1 MKNNNINILIID
13 DHKTFGEGLCSLLE
27 NNDYRVSHV
36 IQDPRIALANIK
48 NNQDIDLIFCD
59 INMPKIDGIELIKK
73 IKDINSNIRIIMV
86 SMYTDKNIINKAL
99 KNGADG
105 YLSKNSSIEDF
116 TNTIS
121 NVFSNKKT
129 QKPKFS
135 EEEKTNDYFSLK
147 YKLTDREKEIIKQ
160 ILEQKSNIEIGKS
173 LLISKRTV
181 ETHRKNIMLKLNVK
195 NSVGIVVKTLENNL
209 LSLDS

>member
-1 MKNNNINILIID
+1 MNHNNINILVID
-13 DHKTFGEGLCSLLE
+13 DHKIFGEGLCSLLE
-27 NNDYRVSHV
+27 NNDYRVSNV
-36 IQDPRIALANIK
+36 IQDPRVALTNIK
-48 NNQDIDLIFCD
+48 NNQNINLIFCD
-59 INMPKIDGIELIKK
+59 VNMPKIDGIELIKR

-129 QKPKFS
+129 QIPKFS
-135 EEEKTNDYFSLK
+135 KEEKTNDNFTLK

-160 ILEQKSNIEIGKS
+160 ILEQKSNVEIGES

-181 ETHRKNIMLKLNVK
+181 ETHRKNIMLKLDVK
-195 NSVGIVVKTLENNL
+195 NSIGIAVKTLENNL
-209 LSLDS
+209 LSLDT

>member
-1 MKNNNINILIID
+1 MLIID
-13 DHKTFGEGLCSLLE
+13 DHKIFGEGLCSLLE
-27 NNDYRVSHV
+27 NNDYRVSNV
-36 IQDPRIALANIK
+36 IQDPRVALTNIK
-48 NNQDIDLIFCD
+48 NNQNINLIFCD
-59 INMPKIDGIELIKK
+59 VNMPKIDGIELIKK
-73 IKDINSNIRIIMV
+73 IKNINSNIRIIMV

-121 NVFSNKKT
+121 NLFSSKKNQT
-129 QKPKFS
+129 LKFY
-135 EEEKTNDYFSLK
+135 EQENIKDDFSLK
-147 YKLTDREKEIIKQ
+147 YRLTNREKEIIKQ
-160 ILEQKSNIEIGKS
+160 ILEQKSNVEIGES

-195 NSVGIVVKTLENNL
+195 NSIGIAVKTLENNL
-209 LSLDS
+209 LNS

>member
-1 MKNNNINILIID
+1 MLIID
-13 DHKTFGEGLCSLLE
+13 DHKIFGEGLCSLLE
-27 NNDYRVSHV
+27 NNDYRVSNV
-36 IQDPRIALANIK
+36 IQDPRVALTNIK
-48 NNQDIDLIFCD
+48 NHQNINLIFCD
-59 INMPKIDGIELIKK
+59 VNMPKIDGIELIKK
-73 IKDINSNIRIIMV
+73 IKNINSNIRIIMV

-116 TNTIS
+116 TNIIS
-121 NVFSNKKT
+121 NVVSNKKN
-129 QKPKFS
+129 QRPQFS
-135 EEEKTNDYFSLK
+135 EQENIKDDFSLK

-160 ILEQKSNIEIGKS
+160 ILEQKSNVEIGES

-181 ETHRKNIMLKLNVK
+181 ETHRKNIMLKLDVK

-209 LSLDS
+209 LSLDT

>member
-1 MKNNNINILIID
+1 MNHNNINILIID
-13 DHKTFGEGLCSLLE
+13 DHKIFGEGLCSLLE
-27 NNDYRVSHV
+27 NNDYRVSNV
-36 IQDPRIALANIK
+36 IQDPRVALTNIK
-48 NNQDIDLIFCD
+48 DNQNINLIFCD
-59 INMPKIDGIELIKK
+59 LNMPKIDGIELIKK
-73 IKDINSNIRIIMV
+73 IKNINSNIRIIMV

-121 NVFSNKKT
+121 NLFSSKKN
-129 QKPKFS
+129 QIPKFS
-135 EEEKTNDYFSLK
+135 EQENIKDDFSLK
-147 YKLTDREKEIIKQ
+147 YRLTDREKEIIKQ
-160 ILEQKSNIEIGKS
+160 ILEQKSNVEIGES

-195 NSVGIVVKTLENNL
+195 NSIGIAVKTLENNL
-209 LSLDS
+209 LNS

>member
-1 MKNNNINILIID
+1 MNHNNINILVID
-13 DHKTFGEGLCSLLE
+13 DHKIFGEGLCSLLE
-27 NNDYRVSHV
+27 NNDYRVSNV
-36 IQDPRIALANIK
+36 IQDPRVALTNIK
-48 NNQDIDLIFCD
+48 NNQNINLIFCD
-59 INMPKIDGIELIKK
+59 VNMPKIDGIELIKK
-73 IKDINSNIRIIMV
+73 IKNINSNIRIIMV

-121 NVFSNKKT
+121 NLFSSKKN
-129 QKPKFS
+129 QIPKFS
-135 EEEKTNDYFSLK
+135 EQENIKDDFSLK

-160 ILEQKSNIEIGKS
+160 ILEQKSNVEIGES

-181 ETHRKNIMLKLNVK
+181 ETHRKNIMLKLDVK
-195 NSVGIVVKTLENNL
+195 NSIGIVVKTLENNL
-209 LSLDS
+209 LNLDT

>member
-1 MKNNNINILIID
+1 MLIID
-13 DHKTFGEGLCSLLE
+13 DHKIFGEGLCSLLE
-27 NNDYRVSHV
+27 NNDYRVSNV
-36 IQDPRIALANIK
+36 IQDPRVALTNIK
-48 NNQDIDLIFCD
+48 NHQNINLIFCD
-59 INMPKIDGIELIKK
+59 VNMPKIDGIELIKK
-73 IKDINSNIRIIMV
+73 IKNINSNIRIIMV

-116 TNTIS
+116 TNTIY
-121 NVFSNKKT
+121 NLFSSKKN
-129 QKPKFS
+129 QIPKLS
-135 EEEKTNDYFSLK
+135 EQENIKDDFSLK

-160 ILEQKSNIEIGKS
+160 ILEQKSNVEIGES

-181 ETHRKNIMLKLNVK
+181 ETHRKNIMLKLDVK

-209 LSLDS
+209 LSLDT